1 MNNGVRIMFLRDQ
14 HNQPHGCIALTLSED
29 EEFAYY
35 RLSVLNPVDRF
46 QRALAR
52 QLALGRLLEGGIPV
66 RLPKKANM
74 HDISRAVMQDI
85 IKAPTSPTRAVKAA
99 KYWLRKT
106 NQKISVSN

>member
-14 HNQPHGCIALTLSED
+14 QNQPQGCIALTLSQD
-29 EEFAYY
+29 GEFAYY

-46 QRALAR
+46 RRELAR
-52 QLALGRLLEGGIPV
+52 SIAIGRLVEGGIPV

-74 HDISRAVMQDI
+74 HDISRAVMEDI
-85 IKAPTSPTRAVKAA
+85 TKAPTAPTRAIKAA
-99 KYWLRKT
+99 KYWLQKT